1 MVPYTA
7 TRKESLSEGIYR
19 KKGEIG
25 WRVEEFSRV
34 SGEALA
40 GCLVRIGAAGAS
52 IHTVIRGLPKPHTMM
67 EIGFTPRQP
76 DGSGRDA

>member
-40 GCLVRIGAAGAS
+40 GCLVRIGHRRSSEAS
-52 IHTVIRGLPKPHTMM
+52 YN
-67 EIGFTPRQP
+67 
-76 DGSGRDA
+76 DGDRLYP